1 MLTAEIIA
9 IGSEL
14 LTPEK
19 SDTNSLWL
27 TGKLNDIGI
36 EVKLKTVV
44 GDDELR
50 LEETIRDAVSRSE
63 IVITTGGLGPT
74 EDDITRRISARA
86 IDRKLIFQ
94 PDLLEELREKFRSV
108 GKEMPEKNKQQAF
121 MIEGAEI
128 LPNPWGSAVG
138 MSVETNGKYLVVLPG
153 PPREMEPM
161 FGNYVLPKLSESV
174 GEIFVKRRSIMVAG
188 MGESAMDQLIAPIYT
203 KYKNPQTATL
213 FTKNGLEVH
222 LTAQGKS
229 RDEVNLLLD
238 GLAKKITGK
247 LGMSVFSTDGKTMAA
262 VVGQLLTERGET
274 LSVAESCTGGLIGHR
289 LTEVA
294 GSSRYFLEGA
304 VTYSNEAK
312 IRTLGVSE
320 DLLIKYGAVSA
331 ETAEAMAIGMRNH
344 TASDYA
350 ISVTG
355 IAGPTGGTKEKPVGT
370 VFIGYSDKDQAASLK
385 INLPGDR
392 YLIRW
397 RSSQTALDYLRRKIL
412 NKNDK

>member
-161 FGNYVLPKLSESV
+161 FGNYVLPKLSESA

-203 KYKNPQTATL
+203 KYKNPH
-213 FTKNGLEVH
+213 V
-222 LTAQGKS
+222 
-229 RDEVNLLLD
+229 
-238 GLAKKITGK
+238 
-247 LGMSVFSTDGKTMAA
+247 
-262 VVGQLLTERGET
+262 
-274 LSVAESCTGGLIGHR
+274 
-289 LTEVA
+289 
-294 GSSRYFLEGA
+294 YFF
-304 VTYSNEAK
+304 
-312 IRTLGVSE
+312 R
-320 DLLIKYGAVSA
+320 
-331 ETAEAMAIGMRNH
+331 
-344 TASDYA
+344 
-350 ISVTG
+350 
-355 IAGPTGGTKEKPVGT
+355 
-370 VFIGYSDKDQAASLK
+370 
-385 INLPGDR
+385 
-392 YLIRW
+392 
-397 RSSQTALDYLRRKIL
+397 
-412 NKNDK
+412 